1 MNMVL
6 EDQVAIPKPIE
17 TQEQLIL
24 NQATSIDFLQQLP
37 SLIQGHS
44 IEEDHNISHRSRNVS
59 FNAQEGL
66 NKSWINAD
74 EEDIHLEIESDLSID
89 ALDIVSNMKARSPT
103 IEYNMLTGQRKLLV
117 INEGVVTPSETLP
130 RSEHRQILVV
140 EQSAFTNLAITQ
152 QLKVLGFECDTAL
165 KSAQAQHLIETR
177 LQSDK
182 SFYSL
187 IMVDYDSAPSLAKA
201 IDEMTNMRET
211 FICIMINSNNER
223 GIINS
228 ESLKSD

>member
-1 MNMVL
+1 
-6 EDQVAIPKPIE
+6 
-17 TQEQLIL
+17 
-24 NQATSIDFLQQLP
+24 
-37 SLIQGHS
+37 
-44 IEEDHNISHRSRNVS
+44 
-59 FNAQEGL
+59 
-66 NKSWINAD
+66 
-74 EEDIHLEIESDLSID
+74 
-89 ALDIVSNMKARSPT
+89 MKARSPT